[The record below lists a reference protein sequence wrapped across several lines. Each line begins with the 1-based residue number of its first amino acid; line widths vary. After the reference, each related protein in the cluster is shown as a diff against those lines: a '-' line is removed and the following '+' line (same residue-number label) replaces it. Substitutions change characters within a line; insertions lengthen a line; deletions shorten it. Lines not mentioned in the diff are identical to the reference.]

1 MADDTK
7 KLLTPEDKNRGGDA
21 VNGSDRLGND
31 FRNFDTLYGP
41 TNEVFDDLPDGPVNR
56 DGQRISPNRATLES
70 VRQKAFDQSQVNQYR
85 MGRGETL
92 DNSPDQ
98 FLSRQ
103 RQASTIDRPSNTV
116 TLGAFFKKSSATFG
130 QRLPEGEVLSDRGEP
145 QEAGGKRLLEVNPQ
159 GRDPIRP
166 FGRSPRGTD
175 GPAYGSPQGAEPGTG
190 PVVERAV
197 SDILTTNRFSSF
209 DQNLIYAPD
218 ERSPD
223 ENIAFSLQREV
234 GAYNPARGQTQPDG
248 SSGRPDIELQELKQL
263 GAKLLQQATGF
274 GYNEALQD
282 AKAQVPAS
290 TLRPRGLPRD
300 RDPRGINEDTFE
312 NRASDGEFSEPD
324 DGNPIESFGALNTP
338 DSPFNGV
345 NPAEMKAL
353 ADAIIAVTVEAV
365 SGPDLAPLIPNIAP
379 VIGPGN
385 APFTKGSFIPKDR
398 NGGAQG
404 RPVFSNLMT
413 DIGFVYTATPYRDA
427 VTAGMKILIGEA
439 LPGREPSI
447 KSRSGIPKADFEVK
461 ANSAKNNI
469 ASSPGFYVNFCRA
482 ILRDADSLVSR
493 FTDINGLSASSMF
506 EQPGVFTYIEEFKR
520 SRLVA
525 AVNVFATIGDA
536 AARNATSPY
545 KVDQLPDS
553 GDVVKSVAGFP
564 IDYRPEMHAMKSRD
578 GNFTKSGPDS
588 LRLAWRGS
596 STPSMFLLPAEIEFG
611 SVLNTVSTLS
621 NDSPLAAHASM
632 ESKTRSVSYGR
643 LPQEFVENHERLLDA
658 EYVPFY
664 FHDLRTNEVVSF
676 HAFLSDLSD
685 DYSVDYNSQRTFGR
699 ADPVH
704 VYRSTT
710 RSVGFTFFVAATSRE
725 DFNEMWFKINK
736 LITLL
741 YPQYTQGRVVS
752 DQGGGEFVMPFSQ
765 IAAASPM
772 IRLRIGDVVK
782 TNYSKFNLS
791 RLFGLGTESFSP
803 GPAQIGSLSTAAGAG
818 FTEASMATR
827 KKVVEASL
835 DAYRVLLGGLAA
847 FAGPGEGPF
856 GITPKFP
863 GSEVATSAALS
874 VGGAIN
880 AIDALRLATRRARKM
895 PTDRSGFIAR
905 KTDTGLGVGDV
916 VLLSYP
922 SVRYLD
928 PVATEKG
935 ISDRLYLPYK
945 DVFATVNG
953 DPSIDEKDQSTA
965 YYPVKIASTFSNARL
980 GLYDIAE
987 DSTFKMSHHDATII
1001 PHGLKTVTQ
1010 IINGLRVV
1018 AGGANLITGYA
1029 LDVFGFL
1036 SNPLDPN
1043 PVVKAFDQSGGKGLA
1058 GVIKSMRFKWI
1069 DDASPWETEKGA
1081 RAPKICQITVGFDPV
1096 HDIAPGLDHKGY
1108 NRAPVYPVGQVVNAI
1123 SGKSGDFLDS
1133 DVANTL
1139 LNAFDTGEAKNSQ
1152 QLAIH
1157 INNMDDDES

>member
-7 KLLTPEDKNRGGDA
+7 KLLTPEDKNGGGNA

-41 TNEVFDDLPDGPVNR
+41 TNEVFDDLPDGPV
-56 DGQRISPNRATLES
+56 DGVADRNFNRASLES

-98 FLSRQ
+98 FLRQ
-103 RQASTIDRPSNTV
+103 ESQAATIDRPSNTV
-116 TLGAFFKKSSATFG
+116 TLGAYFKKSSATFG
-130 QRLPEGEVLSDRGEP
+130 QRLTEEHGFVEGDP
-145 QEAGGKRLLEVNPQ
+145 QEAQELGGKRLLEINPT
-159 GRDPIRP
+159 GRDPNRP
-166 FGRSPRGTD
+166 FGRTPRGNS
-175 GPAYGSPQGAEPGTG
+175 GPEYGNPAVEPNAG
-190 PVVERAV
+190 PVVKRLITEV
-197 SDILTTNRFSSF
+197 LPENNRFRPTSTNS
-209 DQNLIYAPD
+209 IYAPD
-218 ERSPD
+218 SRSPD
-223 ENIAFSLQREV
+223 NNIAFSLQREV
-234 GAYNPARGQTQPDG
+234 GAYNPDRGE
-248 SSGRPDIELQELKQL
+248 PDIELRELKKL

-274 GYNEALQD
+274 EYNKALQD
-282 AKAQVPAS
+282 ASEQVPAS
-290 TLRPRGLPRD
+290 TLRPRGLPNE
-300 RDPRGINEDTFE
+300 RDPGGINKDTFE
-312 NRASDGEFSEPD
+312 DRASDGEFSEPD

-345 NPAEMKAL
+345 NPVEMKAL

-365 SGPDLAPLIPNIAP
+365 SGPDLASLIPNIAP

-404 RPVFSNLMT
+404 RPVFSGLMT
-413 DIGFVYTATPYRDA
+413 DMGFVYTATPYRDA
-427 VTAGMKILIGEA
+427 VTAGMQILLGETPSGAFPRLGTRSLGDKIDYKEKGDA
-439 LPGREPSI
+439 A
-447 KSRSGIPKADFEVK
+447 KS
-461 ANSAKNNI
+461 NI
-469 ASSPGFYVNFCRA
+469 TSSPGFYVNFCRA

-493 FTDINGLSASSMF
+493 FTDLSGLSASSMF
-506 EQPGVFTYIEEFKR
+506 EQPGIFTYIEEFKR
-520 SRLVA
+520 SKLVA
-525 AVNVFATIGDA
+525 AVNVFATIGDS
-536 AARNATSPY
+536 AARNASSPY
-545 KVDQLPDS
+545 KVDQLPES
-553 GDVVKSVAGFP
+553 GDIVKSVAGFP

-611 SVLNTVSTLS
+611 SVINAVSTLS

-782 TNYSKFNLS
+782 TNYSKFNLT
-791 RLFGLGTESFSP
+791 RLFGLGTENFAP
-803 GPAQIGSLSTAAGAG
+803 GPVSIGEFTTAPTGGTAQY
-818 FTEASMATR
+818 
-827 KKVVEASL
+827 KKDVVKRSL
-835 DAYRVLLGGLAA
+835 DVYRVLLGGLAA
-847 FAGPGEGPF
+847 FADGTQDGLLGV
-856 GITPKFP
+856 G
-863 GSEVATSAALS
+863 ASAGLS
-874 VGGAIN
+874 VFGAVN
-880 AIDALRLATRRARKM
+880 AIDALRLATRDAKKQ
-895 PTDRSGFIAR
+895 PGNSDS
-905 KTDTGLGVGDV
+905 DLGLSVGDV

-928 PVATEKG
+928 PVDKETGALLGTGVSE
-935 ISDRLYLPYK
+935 RLYLHYK

-953 DPSIDEKDQSTA
+953 APRFDEPGKA
-965 YYPVKIASTFSNARL
+965 YYPVKIASTFSNARR
-980 GLYDIAE
+980 GIYDIAE
-987 DSTFKMSHHDATII
+987 DNTFRMSHHDATII
-1001 PHGLKTVTQ
+1001 PHGLKTVTL
-1010 IINGLRVV
+1010 IINILRLA
-1018 AGGANLITGYA
+1018 AGGANLVTGYA

-1036 SNPLDPN
+1036 SNPFDPN

-1069 DDASPWETEKGA
+1069 DDASPWETEKDA
-1081 RAPKICQITVGFDPV
+1081 RAPKICQITVGFDPI

-1133 DVANTL
+1133 DAANTV
-1139 LNAFDTGEAKNSQ
+1139 LNGLGVGEAKNTVALKQS
-1152 QLAIH
+1152 I
-1157 INNMDDDES
+1157 DDMIDES

>member
-1 MADDTK
+1 MAEDTK

-31 FRNFDTLYGP
+31 FRNFDTLYGA

-85 MGRGETL
+85 MGRGESL

-130 QRLPEGEVLSDRGEP
+130 QRLPEGEVLNDRGEP
-145 QEAGGKRLLEVNPQ
+145 QKTGGKRLLEVNPQ

-209 DQNLIYAPD
+209 NQKFIYAPD
-218 ERSPD
+218 DRSPD

-234 GAYNPARGQTQPDG
+234 GAYNPARGIQQPDG

-282 AKAQVPAS
+282 GSEQVPAS

-365 SGPDLAPLIPNIAP
+365 SGDDLASLIPNIAP

-427 VTAGMKILIGEA
+427 VTAGMKILLGEA

-611 SVLNTVSTLS
+611 SVINAVSTLS

-791 RLFGLGTESFSP
+791 RLFGLGTENFAP
-803 GPAQIGSLSTAAGAG
+803 GPVNVGPISTAAAG
-818 FTEASMATR
+818 GLTKFKTD
-827 KKVVEASL
+827 VVKGSL
-835 DAYRVLLGGLAA
+835 DVYRVLLGGLAA
-847 FAGPGEGPF
+847 FADGTQDGALG
-856 GITPKFP
+856 
-863 GSEVATSAALS
+863 VAASAGLS
-874 VGGAIN
+874 VAGAVN
-880 AIDALRLATRRARKM
+880 AIDGLRFATRNARKL
-895 PTDRSGFIAR
+895 PQQGEEGITAP
-905 KTDTGLGVGDV
+905 GLGVNDV
-916 VLLSYP
+916 VALSYP
-922 SVRYLD
+922 STRHLD
-928 PVATEKG
+928 PVESQRG
-935 ISDRLYLPYK
+935 ISERLYLPYK
-945 DVFATVNG
+945 DVFATVTG
-953 DPSIDEKDQSTA
+953 KPIHDVKDQSTV
-965 YYPVKIASTFSNARL
+965 YYPVKIASTFSNAKM
-980 GLYDIAE
+980 GIYDISGE
-987 DSTFKMSHHDATII
+987 NDFKMSHHDATII
-1001 PHGLKTVTQ
+1001 PHGLSMVTT
-1010 IINGLRVV
+1010 IINTLRVA
-1018 AGGANLITGYA
+1018 AGAANLVTGYA

-1036 SNPLDPN
+1036 SNPFDPN
-1043 PVVKAFDQSGGKGLA
+1043 PVVKAFDQSGGQGLA

-1108 NRAPVYPVGQVVNAI
+1108 NRGPVYPVGQVVNAI

-1133 DVANTL
+1133 DAANTV
-1139 LNAFDTGEAKNSQ
+1139 LNRLGVGEAKNTVALQ
-1152 QLAIH
+1152 QSI
-1157 INNMDDDES
+1157 DDMIDES